1 MEEKDHA
8 GEGEQVEEELHPS
21 RITEA
26 QQLAHHLAIA
36 WQSHSELPAIGW
48 RQIGGQQHQQ
58 PAQAA
63 EEGAVGRPADSQGGE
78 AEVAEDQHVVG
89 SDVDQHRRQG
99 GEHHHPGL
107 ADAGEKAAEAVPQQN
122 QDRSV
127 EENVEIELLLDE
139 LLRRDVHDRE
149 QVVSERPGRQDQGV
163 ARNERKTAWER
174 TSSQ

>member
-1 MEEKDHA
+1 M
-8 GEGEQVEEELHPS
+8 
-21 RITEA
+21 
-26 QQLAHHLAIA
+26 
-36 WQSHSELPAIGW
+36 
-48 RQIGGQQHQQ
+48 
-58 PAQAA
+58 
-63 EEGAVGRPADSQGGE
+63 
-78 AEVAEDQHVVG
+78 AEDQHVVG

-149 QVVSERPGRQDQGV
+149 QVASERPGRQDQGRQKREEDRLGEDQLAAPFRPAPRYWATSAV
-163 ARNERKTAWER
+163 A
-174 TSSQ
+174 